1 MTDAT
6 IFSGGGDNP
15 PANHAPA
22 TTDANLFTALVGENQ
37 KYKTPE
43 DLAKAY
49 SNADQFIEQ
58 LKEENRKL
66 REQTAAAKTIDD
78 VLERM
83 SKQGNAP
90 ADDNPPVQGFKPEDV
105 QQLVEKTLEGRET
118 ANKRNNNLLKAD
130 SLMKEKFGSKAEEMF
145 KQRAST
151 PEKAKILMELAA
163 TDPAEFVSLFTGT
176 PVSAGNTMDT
186 GSVNTTSVP
195 SSGGNRATIEGTKEW
210 AAKVRKENPTQ
221 YWSQDFQYKL
231 QQTVSKNPSLYFG
244 T

>member
-15 PANHAPA
+15 PANHETA
-22 TTDANLFTALVGENQ
+22 TTDENLFTALVGENQ

-83 SKQGNAP
+83 SKQGSAP

-105 QQLVEKTLEGRET
+105 QQLVEKTLESRDAASRKK
-118 ANKRNNNLLKAD
+118 ANLDLAD
-130 SLMKEKFGSKAEEMF
+130 KLMKEKFGGKAGEIF
-145 KQRAST
+145 QQRANS
-151 PEKAKILMELAA
+151 PEKVKALMDLAA
-163 TDPAEFVSLFTGT
+163 IDPTEFVTLFTAGT
-176 PVSAGNTMDT
+176 NVQANTMDT
-186 GSVNTTSVP
+186 SSVNTTSVP
-195 SSGGNRATIEGTKEW
+195 SSGGDRSVIEGTKEW
-210 AAKVRKENPTQ
+210 AAKVRKENPSQ
-221 YWSQDFQYKL
+221 YWSQEFQYKL
-231 QQTVSKNPSLYFG
+231 QQTVSKNPVLYFG
-244 T
+244 Q

>member
-163 TDPAEFVSLFTGT
+163 TDPAEFVSLFAGT
-176 PVSAGNTMDT
+176 PASAGNTMDT